1 MNATLPTPDAEAS
14 AHSASLST
22 LIKNTI
28 AANQG
33 WIDFAHYMELALYAP
48 GLGYYS
54 GGAKK
59 FGLSGDFV
67 TAPEISPLFAQTL
80 ARQVAQVIQ
89 TVHQDVLELGAGT
102 GRLALELLMEL
113 EKLNQLPERYLIMEV
128 SAHLREVQQET
139 LAKHLP
145 KSLYAKVQWLDTLP
159 ENFSGVVLGNE
170 VLDALPVHIIKTT
183 EQGVMERGV
192 TYDQNAFQWAEQALT
207 NPYLKKFVAD
217 IELPEGYTTE
227 ACLAASGLISSL
239 STMLDRGLILL
250 VDYGFPR
257 REYYHPQ
264 RSQGTLMC
272 HYRHY
277 AYSDPFFYPGLQD
290 ITAHVDFS
298 YVAQT
303 ALANGVSLRG
313 YCGQAQFLINC
324 GITELLSRV
333 SPNDMAAYV
342 PLASQAQK
350 LLSPAEMGELFKV
363 IAFTKGFD
371 DDLIGFT
378 QGDKSHTL

>member
-33 WIDFAHYMELALYAP
+33 WIDFAHYMELALYAL

-324 GITELLSRV
+324 GITELLSHV

>member
-33 WIDFAHYMELALYAP
+33 WIDFAHYMELALYAL

-227 ACLAASGLISSL
+227 VCLAASGLISSL